1 MTGNGN
7 GMDHEPRYA
16 VYFAPREETP
26 LWRLGSAWLGRDA
39 AADSV
44 VDRPEVEGIQGF
56 VAETI
61 TVPPRH
67 YGFHGTLKAPFAL
80 HPDRDETDL
89 LAAAERFVA
98 KRTPFQVRLK
108 VDTLSGFLALRP
120 DGEYSALHELA
131 DECVRAFDPFRAPL
145 GPGELG
151 RRRKNGLTGAQDAH
165 LLQWGYPYVFDQFRF
180 HMTLTK
186 KLPPETRA
194 PVQTRLEALFA
205 PTLAAPVPFD
215 SICLFHQ
222 TDRTRP
228 LRVLRR
234 FAFG

>member
-39 AADSV
+39 AADAV

-80 HPDRDETDL
+80 HPDQGETEL

-98 KRTPFQVRLK
+98 KRMPFGVSLK
-108 VDTLSGFLALRP
+108 VDELSGFLALRP
-120 DGEYSALHELA
+120 DGERAALHDLA
-131 DECVRAFDPFRAPL
+131 DDCVRAFDLFRAPL

-151 RRRKNGLTGAQDAH
+151 PPAQERPDRGAGRPSAAMGLSLT
-165 LLQWGYPYVFDQFRF
+165 YSIEFRF

-186 KLPPETRA
+186 KLPRKREPPCA
-194 PVQTRLEALFA
+194 CAL
-205 PTLAAPVPFD
+205 
-215 SICLFHQ
+215 
-222 TDRTRP
+222 RP
-228 LRVLRR
+228 CSRR
-234 FAFG
+234 P